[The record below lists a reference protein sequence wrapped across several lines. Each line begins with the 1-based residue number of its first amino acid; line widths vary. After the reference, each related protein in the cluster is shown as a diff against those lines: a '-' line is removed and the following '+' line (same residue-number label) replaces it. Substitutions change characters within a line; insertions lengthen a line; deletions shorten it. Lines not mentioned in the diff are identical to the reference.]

1 MCSNGRT
8 ISWENTNLTNNS
20 YTQQFMIYYKIC
32 RNENILFQHK
42 YKYTLL
48 LQKKS
53 KWFIIHIICTTH
65 TPYNFRA
72 IFQLA
77 LFTRHFFNLCL
88 NNKSGC
94 SGISPDQFQIRQT
107 QASKKTFVYCCLGRQ
122 QEQNRKRSHLIGMVL
137 IQTPNPIDISQ
148 YMDSSFQY
156 EGANFH
162 AVCDKYCRQ
171 PLNKRNKKTHK
182 HRLTSDNRL
191 KA

>member
-1 MCSNGRT
+1 MYYRLRNYYTIVVNIINVSKTYTKHIWSLKCSKTKIRPCTYHMLTNKQNWTLNEKKILFCLLRLFMCSNGRT

-107 QASKKTFVYCCLGRQ
+107 QASKR
-122 QEQNRKRSHLIGMVL
+122 HLSIV
-137 IQTPNPIDISQ
+137 
-148 YMDSSFQY
+148 
-156 EGANFH
+156 A
-162 AVCDKYCRQ
+162 
-171 PLNKRNKKTHK
+171 
-182 HRLTSDNRL
+182 
-191 KA
+191 